1 MIRRYGPHQ
10 LGSTSQGPLDV
21 AVGLSPSPTT
31 AAFVLLHLRSNFNF
45 GLSSFQ
51 LLQLQSC
58 SAPQLSLQSVRN
70 FLYILSKKHLLYILC
85 FPFLSMG
92 LTWAMG
98 SVFLL
103 GFQLGVNGLFTFDE
117 LMCGYDN
124 DTIYIVKQPAH

>member
-1 MIRRYGPHQ
+1 MTKIPQKPTKWPKYLQNLYNEQNTPQNLSNVQNIPKTQKMTKIPLKPKNNQNTLRTQKMIKIPPNPKNWPKYP
-10 LGSTSQGPLDV
+10 PK
-21 AVGLSPSPTT
+21 P
-31 AAFVLLHLRSNFNF
+31 
-45 GLSSFQ
+45 
-51 LLQLQSC
+51 
-58 SAPQLSLQSVRN
+58 
-70 FLYILSKKHLLYILC
+70 KKLYILC